1 MGRSSTR
8 ENKTRYQLAREEL
21 GLSREKASELLETIA
36 PERIE
41 KIENER
47 TVPRPDEVLTM
58 AEKYKRP
65 SLCNCYC
72 SQQCPIGQRYVPFV
86 TRRELPAI
94 ILEMLA
100 SLNAMNSK
108 KERLIEIAADG
119 KISNDEIDD
128 FIHIRQE
135 LERISLTV
143 ETLQLWTER
152 MLANGQILVQRFGDI
167 LDGKRTWQKELA
179 QSNVKPTLKDAVA
192 GDITAAMPYRAMTNI
207 IEFIKM
213 LDMVVPGFAANE
225 TLLYSPELKFY
236 SNKVKMD
243 ANLDTNIK
251 GLHCL
256 GDSSGWTRGLMM
268 ASVMGVL
275 MGRKLAEKEGC

>member
-1 MGRSSTR
+1 MGRTSTK
-8 ENKTRYQLAREEL
+8 ENKNSYQLAREEL
-21 GLSREKASELLETIA
+21 GLTREKASELLETIA

-72 SQQCPIGQRYVPFV
+72 SQQCLIGQRYVPFV

-243 ANLDTNIK
+243 SNLDTNIK